1 MKGSAES
8 EVERYTRDV
17 PYGQMERSTIAPW
30 SVRRIGRGIE
40 HRLRRC
46 ASSVRLTVGAIAQLE
61 NWSELLHGTLK
72 ETLGAVILDTPV
84 LRFRNGLEIE
94 MARGG
99 YAGFSVLFAE
109 IFVDRCYRPTSRFIV
124 GDGWTVVDIGA
135 NVGFF
140 TCQAATAAKHTRV
153 VAVEPVSTYLTV
165 LRRNVERNGLQ
176 NVRILPFAVSG
187 TSGGKVMICV
197 WYTPSGEPKT
207 HRPVP
212 PDAKRETETVA
223 GMTLGE
229 IFEATHVDHCDLLK
243 IDVEGAEYELF
254 EAVSPETWA
263 RIERVV
269 METHEVAGRS
279 QSELVEVLKAQGFE
293 SRVRRNLLWATR
305 AESPC

>member
-1 MKGSAES
+1 
-8 EVERYTRDV
+8 
-17 PYGQMERSTIAPW
+17 MERSTVTPW
-30 SVRRIGRGIE
+30 SVRRIGRGIG

-46 ASSVRLTVGAIAQLE
+46 ASSVRLTVGSIAQLR

-94 MARGG
+94 MASGG

-109 IFVDRCYRPTSRFIV
+109 IFIDHCYRPTSRFVI

-140 TCQAATAAKHTRV
+140 TCRAATAAKHTRV
-153 VAVEPVSTYLTV
+153 VAVEPVSAYLAV

-187 TSGGKVMICV
+187 TSGGKVTICV

-207 HRPVP
+207 HRPIL
-212 PDAKRETETVA
+212 PDAKRETETVT
-223 GMTLGE
+223 GMTLGD
-229 IFEATHVDHCDLLK
+229 IFEAAHVDHCNLLK

-254 EAVSPETWA
+254 EGVSPETWA

-269 METHEVAGRS
+269 METHEVPGRAP
-279 QSELVEVLKAQGFE
+279 SELVEVLKAQGFE
-293 SRVRRNLLWATR
+293 SSVRENLLWATR
-305 AESPC
+305 AGSNC